1 MIGFNWWK
9 VLPYIAVI
17 ATIWALSWYGEH
29 QYERAEQAEQ
39 RYAQLQSDIELE
51 RAKAEIDNQARLAAA
66 SEIIQRQAATVQ
78 ATEAELTKLG
88 ITREQTKKE
97 LKNALSKLNTI
108 ANTNSVR
115 DNTTEVADSVRQ
127 AEVASLPS
135 DTENECTATAER
147 LRTIERASIYAV
159 NDYDTCRIAL
169 DAIYTQFGEP
179 IKHSDE

>member
-51 RAKAEIDNQARLAAA
+51 RAKAEIENQARQAIA

-88 ITREQTKKE
+88 ITRDKTKKE
-97 LKNALSKLNTI
+97 LKNALSQLNTV
-108 ANTNSVR
+108 ANTNSLH
-115 DNTTEVADSVRQ
+115 DNTNVADSVRQ
-127 AEVASLPS
+127 AEVAELPS
-135 DTENECTATAER
+135 DTENECAATAER

-169 DAIYTQFGEP
+169 DAIYTQFNEP
-179 IKHSDE
+179 IKYSDE